1 MPLGIAEVLQQQRK
15 TLGMTISEAA
25 RLGDVPRAYLSMIE
39 AGKRAPSPQ
48 TIVRLMAGLQ
58 IPIASWLPAYLG
70 EETRCQQLMRLA
82 NLLFGQGSYDASRQV
97 LSRAYFVSRNEQD
110 GRYNTDIYYL
120 LGKVYYATGKYTKA
134 LRWIRLLDRATRHFQ
149 EPQMQAVAT
158 YNMAQV
164 LARVGQR
171 VEALR
176 KFDEAD
182 ESFVRLRQWFYVGRT
197 ALGKANVLL
206 AMHAY
211 PEAYEAYRRAAY
223 FLRSKDFHGDA
234 RLGEAITMAALQGP
248 EASLPIFRAIVDSNN
263 VGQLVRVKARTNL
276 AAKLRQLGRHEDA
289 LTEIAAGL
297 AEAGS
302 LPSPLL
308 AGLFA
313 EATICH
319 MLLRDFPAALQT
331 FERYK
336 SLEGPKDGEDVA
348 AMHIVAGV
356 LGVAPAD
363 DAIPPVIED
372 DHEQRL
378 KAALQILQIGAR
390 AGRA

>member
-1 MPLGIAEVLQQQRK
+1 MGVAEILQQHRK
-15 TLGMTISEAA
+15 TLGLTISEAA
-25 RLGDVPRAYLSMIE
+25 RLGDMPRAYLSMIE

-48 TIVRLMAGLQ
+48 TVLRLTAALQ
-58 IPIASWLPAYLG
+58 IPITTWLPAYLG

-82 NLLFGQGSYDASRQV
+82 NLLFDERSYDAAREV
-97 LSRAYFVSRNEQD
+97 LKKAYFVSRNEQD
-110 GRYNTDIYYL
+110 GRYNTEIYHL
-120 LGKVYYATGKYTKA
+120 LGKVYYAKGLYAHA
-134 LRWIRLLDRATRHFQ
+134 LRWIRLLDRATRHFV
-149 EPQMQAVAT
+149 EPQMQAIAT
-158 YNMAQV
+158 YNLAQV
-164 LARVGQR
+164 LAKVGQR

-182 ESFVRLRQWFYVGRT
+182 ESFVRLRQWFHVGRS

-234 RLGEAITMAALQGP
+234 RLGEAIALAALQGP
-248 EASLPIFRAIVDSNN
+248 EASLPLFRSLLGSGNVD
-263 VGQLVRVKARTNL
+263 QLVRAKARTNH
-276 AAKLRQLGRHEDA
+276 AAKLRQLGRYHEA
-289 LTEIAAGL
+289 LNEVQQGL
-297 AEAGS
+297 GEGDQ

-308 AGLFA
+308 AGLLA

-319 MLLRDFPAALQT
+319 MLLKDVDAAMQT
-331 FERYK
+331 FQAYK
-336 SLEGPKDGEDVA
+336 DIDGPKDGEDIA

-363 DAIPPVIED
+363 EAIPPVIED

-378 KAALQILQIGAR
+378 KAALQILQSGIR
-390 AGRA
+390 AGGA